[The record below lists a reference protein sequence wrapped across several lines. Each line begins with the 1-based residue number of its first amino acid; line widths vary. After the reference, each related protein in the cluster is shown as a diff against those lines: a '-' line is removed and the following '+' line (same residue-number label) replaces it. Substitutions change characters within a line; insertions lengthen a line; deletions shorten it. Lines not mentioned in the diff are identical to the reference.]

1 VRTRRSEV
9 PRLLAL
15 QLFVVFLMLSCASS
29 QPTRRLI
36 VHVREGFVGTI
47 RIATCVGSSTATD
60 VYARND
66 GVGETSACPAR
77 GEDVAVT
84 LVRGAEQRVIASEE
98 IVIPRTGDG
107 IATSIQVNVRSN

>member
-1 VRTRRSEV
+1 MRTRRSEV

-36 VHVREGFVGTI
+36 VHVRAGFVGTI
-47 RIATCVGSSTATD
+47 RIATCVGSSTLTD

-66 GVGETSACPAR
+66 GAGETSACPAR
-77 GEDVAVT
+77 GEDVTVT
-84 LVRGAEQRVIASEE
+84 LVRGVEQRVIAPEE
-98 IVIPRTGDG
+98 IMIPRTGDG
-107 IATSIQVNVRSN
+107 IATSIQVNVRP

>member
-1 VRTRRSEV
+1 VRSRRSEV

-29 QPTRRLI
+29 QPARRLI
-36 VHVREGFVGTI
+36 VHVKEGFVGTI
-47 RIATCVGSSTATD
+47 RIATCVGTSTLTD

-66 GVGETSACPAR
+66 GAGEMSACPAR
-77 GEDVAVT
+77 GEEVAVT
-84 LVRGAEQRVIASEE
+84 LVRGGEQRVVAPEE

-107 IATSIQVNVRSN
+107 IATSIQVNVRP

>member
-1 VRTRRSEV
+1 VRTQQSEV

-36 VHVREGFVGTI
+36 VHVRDGFVGTI

-66 GVGETSACPAR
+66 GTGETSACPAR
-77 GEDVAVT
+77 GEELAVT
-84 LVRGAEQRVIASEE
+84 LMRGGEQRLVAPEE

-107 IATSIQVNVRSN
+107 IATSVQVNVRP

>member
-47 RIATCVGSSTATD
+47 RIATCVGSSTLRTFMPATT
-60 VYARND
+60 VRARHRR
-66 GVGETSACPAR
+66 VRREAR
-77 GEDVAVT
+77 M
-84 LVRGAEQRVIASEE
+84 
-98 IVIPRTGDG
+98 
-107 IATSIQVNVRSN
+107 